1 MHTTTMDS
9 RSQTIQGMGWM
20 LFLLCAVLFL
30 ISGVR
35 SGDTLI
41 TAGSALFLLACFLFL
56 YSLKTKGQ

>member
-1 MHTTTMDS
+1 MDS
-9 RSQTIQGMGWM
+9 GPQTIHRVGWM

-30 ISGVR
+30 ISGMR